1 MGAKQP
7 ASSASSQQRPDRQ
20 PSQTRGTV
28 QHVYRDRGFGFI
40 RCTEGAAEDVG
51 EDFFFHTSGL
61 DEGVPLEALLPGS
74 LVEFDARVVPRGKRA
89 EHVHLV

>member
-1 MGAKQP
+1 
-7 ASSASSQQRPDRQ
+7 
-20 PSQTRGTV
+20 V

-61 DEGVPLEALLPGS
+61 DEGVTLEALLPGS